1 MVLTHREIVIE
12 WFKMLDNRD
21 HSAVIKDLITPE
33 FRLTI
38 LPKSTGGFGVPSRTW
53 VQVQEFLKELDKVI
67 EVYGLSENTWIDAGD
82 VLVGHYYSDGKLRS
96 GSPYKNE
103 YIGIFKFKDG
113 KLDSFEEMMDS
124 KYVEQVI
131 SGTA

>member
-1 MVLTHREIVIE
+1 MTLTHREIALE
-12 WFKMLDNRD
+12 LFKMLDTRD
-21 HSAVIKDLITPE
+21 YSPVERLITSE
-33 FRLTI
+33 FRFTI

-53 VQVQEFLKELDKVI
+53 EQVVDFLKDLDKLFKI
-67 EVYGLSENTWIDAGD
+67 ILSGDTWIEAGD
-82 VLVGHYYSDGKLRS
+82 VLVAHYYSDGKLRN

-103 YIGIFKFKDG
+103 YIGIFRFIDG

-131 SGTA
+131 SGVA